1 MQTHSIN
8 SLAEQFEI
16 DRGTMTRALKNVAAD
31 AEKNG
36 RLSFKISTASKALEA
51 HRRSIG
57 RLPVRP
63 TKHVAASN
71 ETDPRLQRH
80 YDAFDSADA
89 AMRVL
94 PTLEARRQ
102 AAIDMG
108 PQIAKMD
115 LTQRQISHAEGNDD
129 EITNLR
135 ADKLFLLYLRG
146 FEKPCAWSMSEVWAA
161 VDVRG

>member
-57 RLPVRP
+57 RLPMRQ
-63 TKHVAASN
+63 KNSVAASN
-71 ETDPRLQRH
+71 DIDPRLQRH

-89 AMRVL
+89 SMRRL

-108 PQIAKMD
+108 PLIAKMD
-115 LTQRQISHAEGNDD
+115 LTQRQISLGEGNDD

-146 FEKPCAWSMSEVWAA
+146 FETPCAWSMSEVWAA
-161 VDVRG
+161 VDVRE